1 MISKT
6 ESRASRLLRSRVRP
20 WAMAAVFMLAGTA
33 IVYAAFFQGFETDT
47 AGWFGATRVSSGTHL
62 VPSATGAFHAEFGD
76 PSGDATFTQW
86 GGYSKTFPTGGYTTT
101 VDVYL
106 DTTTPYGSL
115 TTLAPYP
122 NDTRFDWS
130 SAIGTPDCRHRRDF
144 VFNAGFYTDTDST
157 GEGPR
162 FVISASNNATR
173 SSSFPKNPAKDPFS
187 IYDEGWY
194 TLEHRFYSVPD
205 LPGGQLFVEMT
216 IKDAL
221 GVALHSWTLTDA
233 SDVIGTT
240 VGGNRYGWFVFN
252 ELPYL
257 AFDNSELIGFQDY
270 CVVPPS
276 TDDAKIT
283 GGGSIEVTDGIGTF
297 GFVGKV
303 SKDDIPGGHL
313 TYQDHGA
320 GNRMVKSIA
329 ITSVTT
335 TGTCGRILGTATVDG
350 SGSFGFDVRIC
361 DNGEP
366 GTNDTFFIIMSD
378 GYSAGGTL
386 TNGNIQLH

>member
-1 MISKT
+1 MNTKT
-6 ESRASRLLRSRVRP
+6 KFRASRLLRSRIRP
-20 WAMAAVFMLAGTA
+20 WLMAAMFTLAGTA
-33 IVYAAFFQGFETDT
+33 LVYAAFFQGFETDT
-47 AGWFGATRVSSGTHL
+47 AGWFNTTRVPTGTHL
-62 VPSATGAFHAEFGD
+62 VVSKSGTSHAEFGD
-76 PSGDATFTQW
+76 SDGGTSFTFW
-86 GGYSKTFPTGGYTTT
+86 GGYSKTFPAGGYTTT
-101 VDVYL
+101 VDVFL
-106 DTTTPYGSL
+106 DISEPYG
-115 TTLAPYP
+115 TATPLAPYP

-130 SAIGTPDCRHRRDF
+130 SAISDPGCDHRRDF
-144 VFNAGFYTDTDST
+144 VFNAGFYTDSDTT
-157 GEGPR
+157 GAGPR
-162 FVISASNNATR
+162 FVISASNNGGRANAN
-173 SSSFPKNPAKDPFS
+173 PKNPGKDPVS
-187 IYDEGWY
+187 IYVEGWY
-194 TLEHRFYSVPD
+194 TLEHRFYAE
-205 LPGGQLFVEMT
+205 GGQLFVDMT
-216 IKDAL
+216 IKDEL
-221 GVALHSWTLTDA
+221 GVLVKTWTLTEP
-233 SDVIGTT
+233 SDIIGTT

-252 ELPYL
+252 ELPFL

-283 GGGSIEVTDGIGTF
+283 GGGSIDVPDGIGTF

-303 SKDDIPGGHL
+303 SKDNTPGGHL

-320 GNRMVKSIA
+320 GNRNVNSTA

-335 TGTCGRILGTATVDG
+335 AGNCGRILGTATVDG

-366 GTNDTFFIIMSD
+366 GIDDTFFIIMSD